1 MSNEY
6 KQGYYQGIVD
16 SMIFLQSQLQSICSD
31 SEVRKITKSFN
42 EHFNEFIDK
51 DSDFV
56 VISNDSDFFDIPMSD
71 YEHIVG
77 KTFKCKEL
85 GEVMK
90 VTGLPDLSKCD
101 IYEFLYEI
109 YWKSSYDDKWHLQN
123 YIWLQEQAYGNFSER
138 FGNEYKPYCLTTE
151 TEMNIASE
159 SMFHLGKDGNLYKS
173 YDYEEYYRFT
183 ECSNEEFNI
192 ARNEAINNF
201 GEYIPIK

>member
-6 KQGYYQGIVD
+6 NQGYNQGIVD

-56 VISNDSDFFDIPMSD
+56 VISADSDFFDIPMSD
-71 YEHIVG
+71 YEHLVG
-77 KTFKCKEL
+77 KTFKCKEI

-90 VTGLPDLSKCD
+90 VTGLPDLPKN
-101 IYEFLYEI
+101 FLYEI
-109 YWKSSYDDKWHLQN
+109 YWQSSYDDKWHLQN
-123 YIWLQEQAYGNFSER
+123 YIWLQQHAYGK
-138 FGNEYKPYCLTTE
+138 FGQDEYKPYCLTSQ
-151 TEMNIASE
+151 TEMNILSE
-159 SMFHLGKDGNLYKS
+159 GMFHLGKDGNLYKS

-183 ECSNEEFNI
+183 KCPNEEFNI
-192 ARNEAINNF
+192 ARKEAINNF
-201 GEYIPIK
+201 GEYIPN